1 MEQQKTMKKWYK
13 MVKNPQ
19 NEDDDQ
25 FAFAITKGKFKDVIY
40 KYNRF
45 GLIEPNADEEELK
58 YRFEYD
64 ILEIP
69 GEIRDKKYAD
79 AEGVEFEKLIG
90 DILIEVIQENI
101 NLNTNEDDEDTGHDT
116 EESDIQ

>member
-19 NEDDDQ
+19 NEEDEQ
-25 FAFAITKGKFKDVIY
+25 FAFVITKGKFKDVIY

-45 GLIEPNADEEELK
+45 GLIEPDKEAEELK

-69 GEIRDKKYAD
+69 EDIRKKSYAD
-79 AEGVEFEKLIG
+79 TEGIEFEKLIG

-101 NLNTNEDDEDTGHDT
+101 DLNTHENDEDRGHNI
-116 EESDIQ
+116 EEPDIQ

>member
-1 MEQQKTMKKWYK
+1 MEQQKKIMKKWYK

-19 NEDDDQ
+19 NEDD
-25 FAFAITKGKFKDVIY
+25 GKFKDVVY

-45 GLIEPNADEEELK
+45 GLIEPNEDEEELK

-79 AEGVEFEKLIG
+79 AEGVEFEELIG

-101 NLNTNEDDEDTGHDT
+101 DLNTNEDDEDRGHDT

>member
-1 MEQQKTMKKWYK
+1 MKKWYK

-19 NEDDDQ
+19 NEEDDK
-25 FAFAITKGKFKDVIY
+25 FAFCITKGKFKEVIY

-45 GLIEPNADEEELK
+45 GLIDPEKDAEELK

-69 GEIRDKKYAD
+69 EDIRKKSYAD
-79 AEGVEFEKLIG
+79 TEGIECEKLIG
-90 DILIEVIQENI
+90 EILIEVIQENI
-101 NLNTNEDDEDTGHDT
+101 DLDTHGNDEDRGHDI
-116 EESDIQ
+116 EEPDIQ

>member
-1 MEQQKTMKKWYK
+1 M
-13 MVKNPQ
+13 
-19 NEDDDQ
+19 
-25 FAFAITKGKFKDVIY
+25 
-40 KYNRF
+40 
-45 GLIEPNADEEELK
+45 K

-101 NLNTNEDDEDTGHDT
+101 NLNTNEDDEDRGHDT

>member
-1 MEQQKTMKKWYK
+1 

-19 NEDDDQ
+19 DEGDDQ
-25 FAFAITKGKFKDVIY
+25 FAFIITKGKFKDVIY

-45 GLIEPNADEEELK
+45 GLIDPEKEAEELK

-69 GEIRDKKYAD
+69 EDIRKQSYAD
-79 AEGVEFEKLIG
+79 TEGIEFEKLIG
-90 DILIEVIQENI
+90 DILVEVIQENLDLSI
-101 NLNTNEDDEDTGHDT
+101 NENDENRGHDT
-116 EESDIQ
+116 KESYIQR

>member
-1 MEQQKTMKKWYK
+1 MKKWYK

-19 NEDDDQ
+19 NEEDEQ

-45 GLIEPNADEEELK
+45 GLIDPEKDAEELK

-69 GEIRDKKYAD
+69 EDIRKKSYAD
-79 AEGVEFEKLIG
+79 TEGIEFENLIG

-101 NLNTNEDDEDTGHDT
+101 DLKTKDDETRGHNT
-116 EESDIQ
+116 EESYIQR

>member
-1 MEQQKTMKKWYK
+1 

-19 NEDDDQ
+19 NEEDDQ
-25 FAFAITKGKFKDVIY
+25 FAFTITKGKFKDVIY

-45 GLIEPNADEEELK
+45 GLIDPEKDAEELK

-69 GEIRDKKYAD
+69 EDIRKKSYAD
-79 AEGVEFEKLIG
+79 TEGIEFEKLIG

-101 NLNTNEDDEDTGHDT
+101 NLKTKDDETRGHNT
-116 EESDIQ
+116 KESYIQ

>member
-1 MEQQKTMKKWYK
+1 MEQQKTMKQWYK

-19 NEDDDQ
+19 NEEDEQ
-25 FAFAITKGKFKDVIY
+25 FAFCIIEGKFTDVIY

-45 GLIEPNADEEELK
+45 GLIEPEKDAEELK

-69 GEIRDKKYAD
+69 EEIRGKKYTD
-79 AEGVEFEKLIG
+79 TEGIEFEKLIG

-101 NLNTNEDDEDTGHDT
+101 DLNTQENDEDRGHNT
-116 EESDIQ
+116 KESYIQ